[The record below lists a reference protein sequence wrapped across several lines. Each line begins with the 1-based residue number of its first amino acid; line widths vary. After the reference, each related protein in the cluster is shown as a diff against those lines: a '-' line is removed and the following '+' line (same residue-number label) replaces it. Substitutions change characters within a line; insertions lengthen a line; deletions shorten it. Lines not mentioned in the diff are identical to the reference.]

1 MSIHA
6 IMKETMETH
15 KSKIELI
22 QWAVMGSIASLVY
35 SEYIRSF
42 RQKTVPNPYI
52 QVPSLKNVQYFLE
65 SNQPMMTS
73 VSEFLFDDMSQQA
86 FFYPYI
92 SRIPELVLFQ
102 EKHLEILKTILDLY
116 MIPNIQRRLP
126 EVIAKKFQLDN
137 PDAQTFRESNDLELF
152 QYSCWNTIDHRK
164 YLSDQTILQLLM
176 LCISLPREVEV
187 PEQNISNHLA
197 EQEVLSI
204 NNMNAITPIH
214 FTEDIIQ
221 NKTVIPTLSFVT
233 NTQFSRIDQGHTVAC
248 KGDRVCQYQF
258 QTSPFNQVTITRF
271 ATPEE
276 LDASQPESKNE

>member
-6 IMKETMETH
+6 IMKEIMETH
-15 KSKIELI
+15 KAKIELI

-73 VSEFLFDDMSQQA
+73 VSEFLLDDMTHQTL
-86 FFYPYI
+86 FHPYI
-92 SRIPELVLFQ
+92 SRILELVLFQ
-102 EKHLEILKTILDLY
+102 EEHLEILKTILDLY

-152 QYSCWNTIDHRK
+152 QYSCWDVTAHRK
-164 YLSDQTILQLLM
+164 YLADQAVLQLL
-176 LCISLPREVEV
+176 R
-187 PEQNISNHLA
+187 
-197 EQEVLSI
+197 
-204 NNMNAITPIH
+204 
-214 FTEDIIQ
+214 
-221 NKTVIPTLSFVT
+221 
-233 NTQFSRIDQGHTVAC
+233 
-248 KGDRVCQYQF
+248 
-258 QTSPFNQVTITRF
+258 
-271 ATPEE
+271 
-276 LDASQPESKNE
+276 